1 MGLHLT
7 QVWQRLAGML
17 LVALA
22 STGTLA
28 QEGPSPSQQLADIL
42 QDDAA
47 RAQLI
52 EELRGAA
59 GSLPE
64 GLAAEAEAPASFS
77 QTLAG
82 ATQNIAQGILN
93 DGVAA
98 VNALMALNSE
108 RSDFVL
114 ADFVS
119 GLIGLLIVGA
129 VTLVAVGVFR
139 GMARPVFRRA
149 ADMATNATL
158 LRRAGAVIWA
168 TLFDALVILAAW
180 LAGYVAVAL
189 MGSLTEATSTFAA
202 LFLNAFLFIELFKL
216 ALRVLF
222 AARDDALR
230 LLPMGAENAAYWYA
244 WLARL
249 STFIGYGLLLVVPV
263 LNDSVSLALGR
274 GATFVVVLV
283 SFIYAVTV
291 IMQNRTSVGDQFREA
306 AANAESSVAGFGYK
320 LLARVWHV
328 LAIGYFL
335 ALGLVVLSR
344 PEDALPVMLQ
354 STAQMVIS
362 IAVGILLA
370 ALLNQLLR
378 RPHFLSDD
386 VRARFPMLDERLGS
400 FVPTVLKVLDVVILL
415 AVIGAVLDAWGLFNF
430 GSWLAS
436 DAGSALILTAI
447 TVGLVLAAAKGLW
460 IVLASWV
467 EFRLSPDTGEGEPTA
482 REKTLLTIFRNAIMV
497 AIIIMTMMIVLA
509 EIGIN
514 IGPLIAGAG
523 VLGLAIGFG
532 SQKLV
537 QDIITGIFIQM
548 ENAINAGD
556 VVTAGGITGTAEK
569 LTVRSLSIRDL
580 NGTYHIIP
588 FSSVD
593 TVSNFMRGFAYHV
606 GVYGVAYREDTD
618 EVIEHLKA
626 AFEELK
632 QDETHRPNILDDE
645 LEVHGVTALADSSVN
660 VRVRIKAAAGTQWA
674 IGRAYN
680 RLVKRHLDAAGI
692 EIPFPHMTLYFGQD
706 KDGSAPPAPIR
717 LDKPAD
723 S

>member
-1 MGLHLT
+1 MVSHLT
-7 QVWQRLAGML
+7 QAWRRLAGML
-17 LVALA
+17 LIALISA
-22 STGTLA
+22 GALSQDA
-28 QEGPSPSQQLADIL
+28 ASPSQQLADIL

-59 GSLPE
+59 SRLPE
-64 GLAAEAEAPASFS
+64 GAVTGSAESVSFS
-77 QTLAG
+77 QTLATT
-82 ATQNIAQGILN
+82 TQSIAQGILN
-93 DGVAA
+93 DGIAA
-98 VNALMALNSE
+98 VEALMSLNSE
-108 RSDFVL
+108 QSDFVI

-129 VTLVAVGVFR
+129 ITLVAAGAFR

-149 ADMATNATL
+149 AGMATEATFI
-158 LRRAGAVIWA
+158 RRTGAVIWA
-168 TLFDALVILAAW
+168 TAFDALVILAAW
-180 LAGYVAVAL
+180 LVGYVAVAL
-189 MGSLTEATSTFAA
+189 LGSLTEATSAYAA
-202 LFLNAFLFIELFKL
+202 LFLNAFLFIELFTVT
-216 ALRVLF
+216 LRVFF
-222 AARDDALR
+222 AARDDSLR

-249 STFIGYGLLLVVPV
+249 STFLGYGLLLVVPV
-263 LNDSVSLALGR
+263 LNNSVSAALGR

-283 SFIYAVTV
+283 AFVYAVTV
-291 IMQNRTSVGDQFREA
+291 IMQNRAGVSAQFREA
-306 AANAESSVAGFGYK
+306 AAASHSQVAGFGYK
-320 LLARVWHV
+320 LLGRVWHV

-354 STAQMVIS
+354 STAQMAIS

-370 ALLNQLLR
+370 VLLNQLLR
-378 RPHFLSDD
+378 RPHFLNDE

-415 AVIGAVLDAWGLFNF
+415 AVIGAVLDAWGLFDF
-430 GSWLAS
+430 GTWLVS

-460 IVLASWV
+460 IVLASWI
-467 EFRLSPDTGEGEPTA
+467 EFRLSPETGEGEPTA

-593 TVSNFMRGFAYHV
+593 TVSNFMRDFAYHV

-618 EVIEHLKA
+618 EVIHHLKA

-660 VRVRIKAAAGTQWA
+660 IRVRIKAVAGTQWG

-717 LDKPAD
+717 LDKP
-723 S
+723 SES